1 MTARLLLPDRKRR
14 SAATAKFAPFP
25 TSVNLLPPERNR
37 EAMDDDELIAAMVS
51 GDDTA
56 L

>member
-1 MTARLLLPDRKRR
+1 LGECGDTAGVRIIL
-14 SAATAKFAPFP
+14 

-37 EAMDDDELIAAMVS
+37 EAMDDELIVATVS

-56 L
+56 LR